1 MKTFNMTQ
9 KRYSV
14 LDVLV
19 ATAAD
24 ADRAVDVLDRAVQS
38 AANVG
43 FERAHLASRGKGGAG
58 QPGAA
63 YNAAMKLAAAAL
75 LDDADQTIWDGAKC
89 KERTAISNRLSN
101 WVARLAKR
109 LDAAK
114 AGKATGDKAKGSK
127 KAPLARDRDAIAARR
142 NFLTTAIQ
150 QKTDVQ
156 KAAVA
161 AYGGEAKAKEYLAA
175 WDTIAAVYK

>member
-1 MKTFNMTQ
+1 MTTFNMTAN
-9 KRYSV
+9 RTTA
-14 LDVLV
+14 LDALV
-19 ATAAD
+19 VTAAD
-24 ADRAVDVLDRAVQS
+24 ADRAADALDNAVNT
-38 AANVG
+38 AIKAG
-43 FERAHLASRGKGGAG
+43 FTKAHFASRGKGGAG
-58 QPGAA
+58 EPGAA
-63 YNAAMKLAAAAL
+63 FDAAMTLAAAAL
-75 LDDADQTIWDGAKC
+75 LNDADQTIWSGPKSKD
-89 KERTAISNRLSN
+89 RTAISNRLSN

-109 LDAAK
+109 LAAAN
-114 AGKATGDKAKGSK
+114 AGEATGAKAKGSK

-142 NFLTTAIQ
+142 NYLTTAVQ